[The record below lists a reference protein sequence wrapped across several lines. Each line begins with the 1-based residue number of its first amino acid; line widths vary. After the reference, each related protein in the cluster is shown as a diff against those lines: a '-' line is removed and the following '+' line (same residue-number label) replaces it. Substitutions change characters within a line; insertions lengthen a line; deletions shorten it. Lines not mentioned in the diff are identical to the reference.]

1 MSEHTITVA
10 GVAVDTRH
18 WIGGERVASAQTFPD
33 VSPIDGSTIG
43 EISRGTAMEA
53 AAAVAAAKAAFP
65 AWAATS
71 RAERARILHAI
82 ADGVEKRIEELS
94 IVETTD
100 NGALLRS
107 HRRGVMPRVAHNFR
121 FFADWLLKLEHEDFE
136 TRGHTNHV
144 SWDPAG
150 PSVLITPWNA
160 PLMLA
165 TWKVAP
171 ALAAGNT
178 VILKPAE
185 WTPLTASLLADI
197 AAEAGLP
204 AGVLNVVQGYGSEIG
219 DALTSHPD
227 VRRISFTG
235 SVPTAKRI
243 AESAAANLTPLSLE
257 LGGKSPLLVFA
268 DADLDLAVDLA
279 VEQYDNAGQVCLAAT
294 RFLVEESVAEEF
306 TRRFVEKAGQLT
318 QGDPRGE
325 ATDIGPNIHPLQLEK
340 IDGFVQRA
348 VAAGARAVIGGHRKD
363 GQYYAPTL
371 LTDVAQD
378 SEIVQEEVF
387 GPVLTLQ
394 TFATEDEAVRLANDT
409 RFGLAATL
417 ATGDPERAE
426 RVTAQLVAGTV
437 WTNCFFVR
445 DLQAPFG
452 GSRHSGVGR
461 EGGTWSFDF
470 YCDLKNTVDLAERM
484 ERTMGEI
491 VGAGLLAHVPTI
503 VLPEETRLELNGGKE
518 ITLVTGLHQL
528 RKDVFERDDYDTVVV
543 LDSHWATTVE
553 FVVTAQQ
560 RRAGLFTSEELP
572 RGMCRMPYDFPGDP
586 ELAHNIAASS
596 PTSTAPGSPRSRT
609 STCRSTTPPPTCG
622 SSWGRGCPTSGG

>member
-1 MSEHTITVA
+1 MTEHTLTVA

-18 WIGGERVASAQTFPD
+18 WIGGRRVASAETFTD
-33 VSPIDGSTIG
+33 VSPIDGSALG
-43 EISRGTAMEA
+43 EISRGSEVEA

-71 RAERARILHAI
+71 RAERARILHAV
-82 ADGVEKRIEELS
+82 ADGVEKRIEELA

-121 FFADWLLKLEHEDFE
+121 FFADWLVKLDHEDFE

-160 PLMLA
+160 PLMLS

-178 VILKPAE
+178 VVLKPAE

-204 AGVLNVVQGYGSEIG
+204 AGVLNIVQGYGSEVG

-235 SVPTAKRI
+235 SVPTAQRI
-243 AESAAANLTPLSLE
+243 TQSAASNLTPLSLE

-294 RFLVEESVAEEF
+294 RILVEETVAGEF
-306 TRRFVEKAGQLT
+306 TRRFAEKAAT
-318 QGDPRGE
+318 IVQGDPRDE
-325 ATDIGPNIHPLQLEK
+325 ATDIGPNIHERQLEK
-340 IDGFVQRA
+340 IDGFVRRA
-348 VAAGARAVIGGHRKD
+348 VDAGARAVIGGHRGD

-409 RFGLAATL
+409 RFGLAATV
-417 ATGDPERAE
+417 ATGDRERAA
-426 RVTAQLVAGTV
+426 RVTGRLVAGTV
-437 WTNCFFVR
+437 WVNCFFVR

-470 YCDLKNTVDLAERM
+470 YCDLKNTV
-484 ERTMGEI
+484 
-491 VGAGLLAHVPTI
+491 
-503 VLPEETRLELNGGKE
+503 
-518 ITLVTGLHQL
+518 
-528 RKDVFERDDYDTVVV
+528 
-543 LDSHWATTVE
+543 
-553 FVVTAQQ
+553 
-560 RRAGLFTSEELP
+560 
-572 RGMCRMPYDFPGDP
+572 
-586 ELAHNIAASS
+586 
-596 PTSTAPGSPRSRT
+596 TAPKGWKDH
-609 STCRSTTPPPTCG
+609 G
-622 SSWGRGCPTSGG
+622 

>member
-1 MSEHTITVA
+1 MSDLITVA
-10 GVAVDTRH
+10 GVSVDTRH
-18 WIGGERVASAQTFPD
+18 WIGGRRVASADTFAD
-33 VSPIDGSTIG
+33 LSPIDESVLG
-43 EISRGTAMEA
+43 EIARGTPVEA

-65 AWAATS
+65 GWAATP

-82 ADGVEKRIEELS
+82 ADGVEKRIEELA

-121 FFADWLLKLEHEDFE
+121 FFADWLLRLDHEDFE

-185 WTPLTASLLADI
+185 WSPLTASLLADI
-197 AAEAGLP
+197 AAQAGLP
-204 AGVLNVVQGYGSEIG
+204 AGVLNVVQGYGAEIG

-227 VRRISFTG
+227 ARRISFTG
-235 SVPTAKRI
+235 SVPTARRI
-243 AESAAANLTPLSLE
+243 AASAAPNLTPLSLE

-268 DADLDLAVDLA
+268 DADMDLAVDLA

-294 RFLVEESVAEEF
+294 RILVEEPVAEEF
-306 TRRFVEKAGQLT
+306 TRRFVEKTARLK
-318 QGDPRGE
+318 QGDPREE
-325 ATDIGPNIHPLQLEK
+325 ATDIGPSIHSRQLEK
-340 IDGFVQRA
+340 IDGFVRRA
-348 VAAGARAVIGGHRKD
+348 VETGARVVIGGYRKE

-394 TFATEDEAVRLANDT
+394 TFATEEEAVHLANGT

-417 ATGDPERAE
+417 ATGDHERAE
-426 RVTAQLVAGTV
+426 RVSAQLVAGTV
-437 WTNCFFVR
+437 WVNCFFVR

-452 GSRHSGVGR
+452 GSRLSGVGR

-470 YCDLKNTVDLAERM
+470 YCDLKNTV
-484 ERTMGEI
+484 
-491 VGAGLLAHVPTI
+491 
-503 VLPEETRLELNGGKE
+503 
-518 ITLVTGLHQL
+518 
-528 RKDVFERDDYDTVVV
+528 
-543 LDSHWATTVE
+543 
-553 FVVTAQQ
+553 
-560 RRAGLFTSEELP
+560 
-572 RGMCRMPYDFPGDP
+572 
-586 ELAHNIAASS
+586 
-596 PTSTAPGSPRSRT
+596 TAPNGWNNH
-609 STCRSTTPPPTCG
+609 G
-622 SSWGRGCPTSGG
+622 

>member
-1 MSEHTITVA
+1 MTDTHTTTVA

-18 WIGGERVASAQTFPD
+18 WIGGERVASAETFTD
-33 VSPIDGSTIG
+33 VSPIDGAVLG
-43 EISRGTAMEA
+43 EIARGTAAEA

-65 AWAATS
+65 GWAATP
-71 RAERARILHAI
+71 RAERARILHAV
-82 ADGVEKRIEELS
+82 ADGVEKRLEELA
-94 IVETTD
+94 IVETCD

-121 FFADWLLKLEHEDFE
+121 FFADWLLKLGHEDFD

-150 PSVLITPWNA
+150 PCVLITPWNA

-178 VILKPAE
+178 VVLKPAE
-185 WTPLTASLLADI
+185 WSPLTASLLADI

-204 AGVLNVVQGYGSEIG
+204 AGVLNVVQGYGAEIG

-235 SVPTAKRI
+235 SVPTARRI
-243 AESAAANLTPLSLE
+243 AASAAANLTPLSLE

-294 RFLVEESVAEEF
+294 RLLVEESVADEF
-306 TRRFVEKAGQLT
+306 TRRFVDRASRLV
-318 QGDPRGE
+318 QGDPRDE
-325 ATDIGPNIHPLQLEK
+325 ATDIGPVVHPRQLER

-348 VAAGARAVIGGHRKD
+348 LAAGARAVVGGRRKE
-363 GQYYAPTL
+363 GLYYAPTL
-371 LTDVAQD
+371 LTGVAQD

-394 TFATEDEAVRLANDT
+394 TFATEEEAVRLANGT
-409 RFGLAATL
+409 RYGLAATV
-417 ATGDPERAE
+417 ATGDRERAA
-426 RVTAQLVAGTV
+426 RVTARLVAGTV
-437 WTNCFFVR
+437 WVNCFFVR
-445 DLQAPFG
+445 DLRAPFG
-452 GSRHSGVGR
+452 GSRESGMGR

-470 YCDLKNTVDLAERM
+470 YCDLKNTV
-484 ERTMGEI
+484 
-491 VGAGLLAHVPTI
+491 
-503 VLPEETRLELNGGKE
+503 
-518 ITLVTGLHQL
+518 
-528 RKDVFERDDYDTVVV
+528 
-543 LDSHWATTVE
+543 
-553 FVVTAQQ
+553 
-560 RRAGLFTSEELP
+560 
-572 RGMCRMPYDFPGDP
+572 
-586 ELAHNIAASS
+586 
-596 PTSTAPGSPRSRT
+596 TAPKGFKDH
-609 STCRSTTPPPTCG
+609 G
-622 SSWGRGCPTSGG
+622 

>member
-1 MSEHTITVA
+1 MSEHFTTLA
-10 GVAVDTRH
+10 GVVVDTRH
-18 WIGGERVASAQTFPD
+18 WIGGERVASAETFTD
-33 VSPIDGSTIG
+33 ISPIDGSPLG
-43 EISRGTAMEA
+43 EIARGGAVEA
-53 AAAVAAAKAAFP
+53 EAAVAAARAAFP
-65 AWAATS
+65 EWAATP

-82 ADGVEKRIEELS
+82 ADGVEKRLEDLAR
-94 IVETTD
+94 VETLD

-150 PSVLITPWNA
+150 PCVLITPWNA

-185 WTPLTASLLADI
+185 WSPLTASLLADI
-197 AAEAGLP
+197 AAEAGLL
-204 AGVLNVVQGYGSEIG
+204 AGVLNVVQGYGAEVGS
-219 DALTSHPD
+219 ALVSHPD

-243 AESAAANLTPLSLE
+243 AAAAAANLTPLSLE

-294 RFLVEESVAEEF
+294 RILVESSIVEEF
-306 TRRFVEKAGQLT
+306 TERFTAKAARLV
-318 QGDPRGE
+318 QGDSRDE
-325 ATDIGPNIHPLQLEK
+325 ATDLGPNIHPRQLEK
-340 IDGFVQRA
+340 IDGFVRRA
-348 VAAGARAVIGGHRKD
+348 LDAGARAVIGGEPNAELGGLFYR
-363 GQYYAPTL
+363 PTL
-371 LTDVAQD
+371 LADVAQD
-378 SEIVQEEVF
+378 SEVVQEEVF

-394 TFATEDEAVRLANDT
+394 TFDTEQEAVRLANDT

-417 ATGDPERAE
+417 VTGDRERAE

-437 WTNCFFVR
+437 WVNCFFVR
-445 DLQAPFG
+445 DLRAPFG

-461 EGGTWSFDF
+461 EGGNWSFDF
-470 YCDLKNTVDLAERM
+470 YCDVKNTV
-484 ERTMGEI
+484 
-491 VGAGLLAHVPTI
+491 
-503 VLPEETRLELNGGKE
+503 
-518 ITLVTGLHQL
+518 
-528 RKDVFERDDYDTVVV
+528 
-543 LDSHWATTVE
+543 
-553 FVVTAQQ
+553 
-560 RRAGLFTSEELP
+560 
-572 RGMCRMPYDFPGDP
+572 
-586 ELAHNIAASS
+586 
-596 PTSTAPGSPRSRT
+596 TAPKGWQQEVTRH
-609 STCRSTTPPPTCG
+609 G
-622 SSWGRGCPTSGG
+622 

>member
-1 MSEHTITVA
+1 MSAHLTTVG

-18 WIGGERVASAQTFPD
+18 FIGGERVASAGTFTD
-33 VSPIDGSTIG
+33 VSPIDGSTLG
-43 EISRGTAMEA
+43 EISRGTAREA

-65 AWAATS
+65 AWAATP

-82 ADGVEKRIEELS
+82 ADGVDKRLEELAV
-94 IVETTD
+94 VETTD

-121 FFADWLLKLEHEDFE
+121 FFADWLLTLQHEDFD
-136 TRGHTNHV
+136 TRGHSNHV

-150 PSVLITPWNA
+150 PCVLITPWNA

-235 SVPTAKRI
+235 SVPTAQHI
-243 AESAAANLTPLSLE
+243 SASAAANLTPLSLE

-294 RFLVEESVAEEF
+294 RILVEETVADEF
-306 TRRFVEKAGQLT
+306 TRRFVDKATRLA
-318 QGDPRGE
+318 QGDPRDE
-325 ATDIGPNIHPLQLEK
+325 ATDIGPNIHPRQLEK
-340 IDGFVQRA
+340 IDGFVRRA
-348 VAAGARAVIGGHRKD
+348 LAAGAHAVIGGHCGD
-363 GQYYAPTL
+363 GLYYAPTL
-371 LTDVAQD
+371 LTNVAQD

-394 TFATEDEAVRLANDT
+394 TFATEEEAVRLANDT
-409 RFGLAATL
+409 RFGLAATV

-437 WTNCFFVR
+437 WVNCFFVR

-470 YCDLKNTVDLAERM
+470 YCDIKNTV
-484 ERTMGEI
+484 
-491 VGAGLLAHVPTI
+491 
-503 VLPEETRLELNGGKE
+503 
-518 ITLVTGLHQL
+518 
-528 RKDVFERDDYDTVVV
+528 
-543 LDSHWATTVE
+543 
-553 FVVTAQQ
+553 
-560 RRAGLFTSEELP
+560 
-572 RGMCRMPYDFPGDP
+572 
-586 ELAHNIAASS
+586 
-596 PTSTAPGSPRSRT
+596 TAPKGWKDH
-609 STCRSTTPPPTCG
+609 G
-622 SSWGRGCPTSGG
+622 

>member
-1 MSEHTITVA
+1 MTEHTLTVA

-18 WIGGERVASAQTFPD
+18 WIGGERVASAETFTD
-33 VSPIDGSTIG
+33 VSPIDGSVLG
-43 EISRGTAMEA
+43 EISRGTAAEA
-53 AAAVAAAKAAFP
+53 EAAVAAAKGAFP
-65 AWAATS
+65 AWAATP
-71 RAERARILHAI
+71 RAERARILNAV
-82 ADGVEKRIEELS
+82 ADGVEKRIEDLA

-121 FFADWLLKLEHEDFE
+121 FFADWLLTLDHEDFE

-160 PLMLA
+160 PLMLS

-178 VILKPAE
+178 VVLKPAE

-204 AGVLNVVQGYGSEIG
+204 AGVLNIVQGYGSEIG
-219 DALTSHPD
+219 DALTSHTD

-235 SVPTAKRI
+235 SVPTAQRI
-243 AESAAANLTPLSLE
+243 TASAAANLTPLSLE

-294 RFLVEESVAEEF
+294 RILVEVSVAEEF
-306 TRRFVEKAGQLT
+306 TRRFVEKAAT
-318 QGDPRGE
+318 IVQGDPRDE
-325 ATDIGPNIHPLQLEK
+325 ATDIGPNIHERQLEK
-340 IDGFVQRA
+340 IDGFVRRA
-348 VAAGARAVIGGHRKD
+348 IDAGARAVVGGHR
-363 GQYYAPTL
+363 GEGRYYAPTL

-394 TFATEDEAVRLANDT
+394 TFTTEDEAVRLANDT

-417 ATGDPERAE
+417 ATGDRDRAE
-426 RVTAQLVAGTV
+426 RVTRQLVAGTV
-437 WTNCFFVR
+437 WVNCFFVR

-470 YCDLKNTVDLAERM
+470 YCDLKNTV
-484 ERTMGEI
+484 
-491 VGAGLLAHVPTI
+491 
-503 VLPEETRLELNGGKE
+503 
-518 ITLVTGLHQL
+518 
-528 RKDVFERDDYDTVVV
+528 
-543 LDSHWATTVE
+543 
-553 FVVTAQQ
+553 
-560 RRAGLFTSEELP
+560 
-572 RGMCRMPYDFPGDP
+572 
-586 ELAHNIAASS
+586 
-596 PTSTAPGSPRSRT
+596 TAPKGWKDH
-609 STCRSTTPPPTCG
+609 G
-622 SSWGRGCPTSGG
+622 